1 MRRNRDNLFGNMVD
15 QETVPSYFQP
25 QPSPMELEAR
35 RQAIGKKVKPMSS
48 AIPGDFNFGGVALK
62 DPTQKQSSEGGVD
75 RLGLTSSYANQLNS
89 NIPENSNTGST
100 ALEVPKYS
108 KVTQQNVDQVK
119 ADDLKPSENETEDSD
134 KEGNAFEAF
143 ANALSKRPKFQ
154 QQSIQAVDYG
164 DVGAGVDMRPISDM
178 QARREAI
185 MKMMG
190 RG

>member
-1 MRRNRDNLFGNMVD
+1 MRRNRDNLFDNMVD

-25 QPSPMELEAR
+25 QPSLMELEAR
-35 RQAIGKKVKPMSS
+35 RQAIGQKAEPMSS
-48 AIPGDFNFGGVALK
+48 ATPGDFNFRGVALK
-62 DPTQKQSSEGGVD
+62 DPTQKQSSEV
-75 RLGLTSSYANQLNS
+75 GLTSSYANQLNS
-89 NIPENSNTGST
+89 NIPDNSNTGST
-100 ALEVPKYS
+100 TLEAPKYS
-108 KVTQQNVDQVK
+108 TVTQQDIDRTK
-119 ADDLKPSENETEDSD
+119 ADDLKPSENEAEESD

-143 ANALSKRPKFQ
+143 ADALSKRPKFQ